1 MKMVKKILILDT
13 PGCSSCKYA
22 EELIER
28 IKKEGNIKID
38 VEVKDIT
45 KHPELLQKYQ
55 IMSAPG
61 IVIDGELK
69 FTGKPSEKE
78 LRKALKE

>member
-1 MKMVKKILILDT
+1 MVKKILILDT
-13 PGCSSCKYA
+13 PGCDSCKYA
-22 EELIER
+22 EELIAR
-28 IKKEGNIKID
+28 IKKEEKLQFQ

-45 KHPELLQKYQ
+45 KHPEVLQKYQ

-61 IVIDGELK
+61 IVIDGKLK

-78 LRKALKE
+78 LRKALKK

>member
-1 MKMVKKILILDT
+1 MAKKVLILDT
-13 PGCSSCKYA
+13 PGCASCKYA
-22 EELIER
+22 EELIAK
-28 IKKEGNIKID
+28 IKKEKKLD
-38 VEVKDIT
+38 LKVEVKDIT
-45 KHPELLQKYQ
+45 KHPEYLQKYP

-78 LRKALKE
+78 LREALKGE

>member
-1 MKMVKKILILDT
+1 MAKKVLILDT
-13 PGCSSCKYA
+13 PGCASCKYA
-22 EELIER
+22 EELIDR

-45 KHPELLQKYQ
+45 KHPELLQKYP

-61 IVIDGELK
+61 IVIDGKLE
-69 FTGKPSEKE
+69 FTGRPSEKK
-78 LRKALKE
+78 LREALAK